1 MVGIFFYHS
10 LSWFLNQFILSEQ
23 QGLGIFPSLFPSSLK
38 IQTGAIVPS
47 FLPERSK
54 PLHFL
59 FLFLSSSS
67 HPLHFSPL
75 LHLPCHPQRLSQSI
89 CVVSSNFL
97 PGDFQT
103 RTELDKAYNSSVC
116 FCHPASSTGNAF
128 PPRLYL
134 FSTAHFVYCPV
145 FPWST
150 LKKIL
155 KIHS

>member
-54 PLHFL
+54 PLLFL

-75 LHLPCHPQRLSQSI
+75 FHLPCHPQRLS
-89 CVVSSNFL
+89 
-97 PGDFQT
+97 
-103 RTELDKAYNSSVC
+103 
-116 FCHPASSTGNAF
+116 
-128 PPRLYL
+128 
-134 FSTAHFVYCPV
+134 
-145 FPWST
+145 
-150 LKKIL
+150 
-155 KIHS
+155 